1 MAGSIKNGRQLK
13 SSNLL
18 ELIET
23 NRNDEAAE
31 LLING
36 IHLVGA
42 IGDSSLAVA
51 LEAATKL
58 FAGDLS
64 STIQFMNY
72 RHPWLDGQTPLEH
85 TEDSNEGRNSVL
97 NMISAIESGAY
108 L

>member
-1 MAGSIKNGRQLK
+1 MRSV
-13 SSNLL
+13 NLM

-23 NRNDEAAE
+23 DRNDEAAN
-31 LLING
+31 LLTDG

-42 IGDSSLAVA
+42 IGDRSLAVA

-58 FAGDLS
+58 FGGDLS

>member
-1 MAGSIKNGRQLK
+1 MRSV
-13 SSNLL
+13 NLM

-23 NRNDEAAE
+23 DRNDEAAN
-31 LLING
+31 LLTDG

-42 IGDSSLAVA
+42 IGDRSLAVA

-58 FAGDLS
+58 FGGDLS

-72 RHPWLDGQTPLEH
+72 RHPWLDGQTVLEH
-85 TEDSNEGRNSVL
+85 AEESDEGRNSVL
-97 NMISAIESGAY
+97 SMISAIESGTC